1 MPQARL
7 PDINT
12 AFITYRRE
20 VLQNLKVQKYSIVFG
35 SLYSLN
41 GLLPEK
47 YRVQISTLEYN
58 KKMSEVE
65 KLMAVC
71 KHCSVQTEN
80 KLINPVEVIQ
90 PFVTHYLMS
99 QIKHKVWYC
108 TNCKKV
114 NELGETK
121 MIEQVLT
128 KPYFLGIVP
137 DAPTRHEGLMARNT
151 YDKVISEWVWLFINE
166 LEKLMGDFRDDN
178 WTKSSEYDES
188 EDYDGSEEAEG

>member
-20 VLQNLKVQKYSIVFG
+20 VLQNLKSLKYSIVFG

-47 YRVQISTLEYN
+47 YRVQISTDDYN
-58 KKMSEVE
+58 KKLGDAE
-65 KLMAVC
+65 KLVAVC
-71 KHCSVQTEN
+71 KYCSVQTES
-80 KLINPVEVIQ
+80 KLINSVEVIQ
-90 PFVTHYLMS
+90 SFTSHYLMS
-99 QIKHKVWYC
+99 QLKHKVWYC
-108 TNCKKV
+108 PDCKKV
-114 NELGETK
+114 NELGETM
-121 MIEQVLT
+121 MIQKELK
-128 KPYFLGIVP
+128 KPFFLGVVP

-151 YDKVISEWVWLFINE
+151 YDKVISEWVWLFVSE
-166 LEKLMGDFRDDN
+166 LEKMMGDFRDDN

-188 EDYDGSEEAEG
+188 QDYDGSEEAEA